1 MKVLIVNTSEK
12 TGGAALA
19 AKRLME
25 ALNNNGVKAK
35 MLVRDKETEQITV
48 VPLPSKLM
56 QQWHFLWDRF
66 KIYCHLWFS
75 KNHLFDIDTASSG
88 ADITKLPEFK
98 EAEIIHLHWVNQGM
112 LSLKGIKKILDS
124 GKPVV
129 WTMHDLWPATA
140 ICHYPERCERFKSH
154 CRECGML
161 HKGGCLGDLA
171 ARVWKRKKAML
182 ASRSISF
189 VACSRWLCSEARQ
202 SALLKE
208 QRIVSIPNPIDTRIF
223 HPIDKVEA
231 RKQLQLPE
239 DKQII
244 LFVSQKVTDPRK
256 GMDYLIES
264 LNRLLADDPS
274 LREHAVVAILGGQAE
289 EIAERLP
296 MEAYPLGY
304 VSETKRIVAIYSAVD
319 LFVTPS
325 LSDNLPNTIMEAM
338 ACGVPCVGFK
348 VGGIPEMIDHL
359 KNGYVA
365 NYCDAADFA
374 NGIRWVLAEADWN
387 ELSAA
392 CLRKVHTCYSL
403 TSVSLR
409 YTELYSQALASKNYK
424 I

>member
-1 MKVLIVNTSEK
+1 
-12 TGGAALA
+12 
-19 AKRLME
+19 
-25 ALNNNGVKAK
+25 
-35 MLVRDKETEQITV
+35 
-48 VPLPSKLM
+48 
-56 QQWHFLWDRF
+56 
-66 KIYCHLWFS
+66 
-75 KNHLFDIDTASSG
+75 
-88 ADITKLPEFK
+88 
-98 EAEIIHLHWVNQGM
+98 
-112 LSLKGIKKILDS
+112 
-124 GKPVV
+124 
-129 WTMHDLWPATA
+129 
-140 ICHYPERCERFKSH
+140 
-154 CRECGML
+154 
-161 HKGGCLGDLA
+161 
-171 ARVWKRKKAML
+171 
-182 ASRSISF
+182 
-189 VACSRWLCSEARQ
+189 
-202 SALLKE
+202 
-208 QRIVSIPNPIDTRIF
+208 
-223 HPIDKVEA
+223 
-231 RKQLQLPE
+231 
-239 DKQII
+239 
-244 LFVSQKVTDPRK
+244 
-256 GMDYLIES
+256 MDYLVES

-274 LREHAVVAILGGQAE
+274 FREHAVVAILGGQAE

-374 NGIRWVLAEADWN
+374 NGIRWVLAGADWN

>member
-182 ASRSISF
+182 ASHSISF

-202 SALLKE
+202 SALLTE

-256 GMDYLIES
+256 GMDYLVES

-274 LREHAVVAILGGQAE
+274 LRERAVVAILGGQAE

-365 NYCDAADFA
+365 NYRDAKDLAS
-374 NGIRWVLAEADWN
+374 GIRWVLDEAN
-387 ELSAA
+387 GEELTKNA
-392 CLRKVHTCYSL
+392 LHKVHAN
-403 TSVSLR
+403 
-409 YTELYSQALASKNYK
+409 YSQTAVAMQYIEVYNHAAAFKNYK

>member
-202 SALLKE
+202 SALLTE

-256 GMDYLIES
+256 GMDYLVES
-264 LNRLLADDPS
+264 LIRLLADDPS
-274 LREHAVVAILGGQAE
+274 LRERAVVAILGGQAE

-365 NYCDAADFA
+365 NYRDAKDLAS
-374 NGIRWVLAEADWN
+374 GIRWVLDEAN
-387 ELSAA
+387 GEELTKNA
-392 CLRKVHTCYSL
+392 LHKVHAN
-403 TSVSLR
+403 
-409 YTELYSQALASKNYK
+409 YSQTAVAMQYIEVYNHAAAFKNYK

>member
-208 QRIVSIPNPIDTRIF
+208 QRIVSIPNPIDTRVF

-274 LREHAVVAILGGQAE
+274 LRERAVVAILGGQAE

-374 NGIRWVLAEADWN
+374 NGIRWVLAGADWN

>member
-161 HKGGCLGDLA
+161 HRGGCLGDLA

-274 LREHAVVAILGGQAE
+274 LRERAVVAILGGQAE

>member
-189 VACSRWLCSEARQ
+189 VACSRWLCSEARR

-274 LREHAVVAILGGQAE
+274 LRERAVVAILGGQAE

-365 NYCDAADFA
+365 SYCDAADFA
-374 NGIRWVLAEADWN
+374 NGIRWVLAGADWN

>member
-223 HPIDKVEA
+223 HPVDKVEA
-231 RKQLQLPE
+231 RKQLKLPE

-274 LREHAVVAILGGQAE
+274 LRERAVVAILGGQAE

-392 CLRKVHTCYSL
+392 CLRKVHSCYSL

>member
-274 LREHAVVAILGGQAE
+274 LRERAVVAILGGQAE

>member
-202 SALLKE
+202 SALLTE

-256 GMDYLIES
+256 GMDYLVES

-274 LREHAVVAILGGQAE
+274 LRERAVVAILGGQAE

-365 NYCDAADFA
+365 NYRDAKDLAS
-374 NGIRWVLAEADWN
+374 GIRWVLDEAN
-387 ELSAA
+387 GEELTKNA
-392 CLRKVHTCYSL
+392 LHKVHAN
-403 TSVSLR
+403 
-409 YTELYSQALASKNYK
+409 YSQTAVAMQYIEVYNHAAAFKNYK